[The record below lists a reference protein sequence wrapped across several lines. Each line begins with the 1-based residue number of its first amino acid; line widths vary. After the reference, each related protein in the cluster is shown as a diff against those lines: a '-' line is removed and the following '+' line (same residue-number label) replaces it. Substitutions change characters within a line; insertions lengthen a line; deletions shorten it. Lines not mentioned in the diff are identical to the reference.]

1 MFAKKIQPD
10 PKEKPVHS
18 ITNKQVLLKQLVA
31 TAKVYL
37 LVGDAMHRFFLGI
50 SKGSG
55 KGKLKHKQ
63 TLADMD

>member
-18 ITNKQVLLKQLVA
+18 ITNKQVNLRCSNKLFKQ
-31 TAKVYL
+31 YL